1 MIDDENKSVID
12 NEPEEDIVVELPDEE
27 TTEAQGI
34 ETVENTEEP
43 SDTEVS
49 EEEAVEEDTEEDEE
63 ETESESVED
72 ETEEPKDKKVVG
84 KRAEKRIKRLVA
96 QKKELEEKLK
106 GYEDEKETWLTE
118 RDQLK
123 TRQADSEL
131 DAINQYMERLESQEK
146 QALSVLKTAKEASDV
161 DAEIKATDV
170 LASVKAERLVAKQYR
185 ARAEK
190 GLESKSK
197 SSEVKETE
205 KKPDTKLEQ
214 PLPDRKALA
223 WQKRNSWFGGNKT
236 ADRIKTQAALVI
248 HKELIDEGIAPQDGS
263 EEYYSELD
271 ARLTAE
277 FPEMRKRTAR
287 KIPTVVGGTR
297 STTGKR
303 KVRLSKS
310 EIEMA
315 DRLNVSYDEYARQKL
330 RQNEAGS

>member
-1 MIDDENKSVID
+1 MIDEENKAVID

-106 GYEDEKETWLTE
+106 SYESEKSEWLNE
-118 RDQLK
+118 KSELRSK
-123 TRQADSEL
+123 QADSEL
-131 DAINQYMERLESQEK
+131 DAINQYMERLDSQEA

-170 LASVKAERLVAKQYR
+170 LASVKAEKLVAKQYK

-190 GLESKSK
+190 GLGTNKPDSTAK
-197 SSEVKETE
+197 KET
-205 KKPDTKLEQ
+205 KAKPTAQ
-214 PLPDRKALA
+214 LPDRKALA
-223 WQKRNSWFGGNKT
+223 WQKRNKWFGGNDT
-236 ADRIKTQAALVI
+236 GDRIKTQAALVI
-248 HKELIDEGIAPQDGS
+248 HRELLEEGINPQEVAD
-263 EEYYSELD
+263 EYYSELD
-271 ARLTAE
+271 ARLTSE
-277 FPEMRKRTAR
+277 FPTLRKQTVR
-287 KIPTVVGGTR
+287 KVPTVVGGTR
-297 STTGKR
+297 SATGKR
-303 KVRLSKS
+303 KVTLTGP
-310 EIEMA
+310 EVEMA
-315 DRLNVSYDEYARQKL
+315 NRLGVSYQDYAREKM
-330 RQNEAGS
+330 RQNKAGS

>member
-12 NEPEEDIVVELPDEE
+12 NEPEEDIIVELPDEE

-106 GYEDEKETWLTE
+106 SYESEKNEWLNE
-118 RDQLK
+118 KSELRSK
-123 TRQADSEL
+123 QADSEL
-131 DAINQYMERLESQEK
+131 DAINQYMERLDSQES
-146 QALSVLKTAKEASDV
+146 QALSVLKSAKEASDV

-170 LASVKAERLVAKQYR
+170 LASVKAEKLVAKQYK

-190 GLESKSK
+190 GLGTNKPDSTAK
-197 SSEVKETE
+197 KET
-205 KKPDTKLEQ
+205 KAKPTAQ
-214 PLPDRKALA
+214 LPDRKALA
-223 WQKRNSWFGGNKT
+223 WQKRNKWFGGNDT
-236 ADRIKTQAALVI
+236 GDRIKTQAALVI
-248 HKELIDEGIAPQDGS
+248 HRELLEEGINPQEVA

-271 ARLTAE
+271 ARLTSE
-277 FPEMRKRTAR
+277 FPTLRKQTVR
-287 KIPTVVGGTR
+287 KVPTVVGGTR
-297 STTGKR
+297 SATGKR
-303 KVRLSKS
+303 KVTLTGP
-310 EIEMA
+310 EVEMA
-315 DRLNVSYDEYARQKL
+315 NRLGVSYQDYAREKM
-330 RQNEAGS
+330 RQNKAGS

>member
-12 NEPEEDIVVELPDEE
+12 NEPEEDIIVELPDEE
-27 TTEAQGI
+27 TTETQGI

-106 GYEDEKETWLTE
+106 GYESEKNESLNE
-118 RDQLK
+118 KSELRSK
-123 TRQADSEL
+123 QADSEL
-131 DAINQYMERLESQEK
+131 DAINQYMERLDSQES
-146 QALSVLKTAKEASDV
+146 QALSVLKSAKEASDV

-170 LASVKAERLVAKQYR
+170 LASVKAEKLVAKQYK

-190 GLESKSK
+190 GLGTNKPDSTAK
-197 SSEVKETE
+197 KET
-205 KKPDTKLEQ
+205 KAKPTAQ
-214 PLPDRKALA
+214 LPDRKALA
-223 WQKRNSWFGGNKT
+223 WQKRNKWFGGNDT
-236 ADRIKTQAALVI
+236 GDRIKTQAALVI
-248 HKELIDEGIAPQDGS
+248 HRELLEEGINPQEVA

-271 ARLTAE
+271 ARLTSE
-277 FPEMRKRTAR
+277 FPTLRKQAVR
-287 KIPTVVGGTR
+287 KVPTVVGGTR
-297 STTGKR
+297 SATGKR
-303 KVRLSKS
+303 KVTLTGP
-310 EIEMA
+310 EVEMA
-315 DRLNVSYDEYARQKL
+315 NRLGVSYQDYAREKM
-330 RQNEAGS
+330 RQNKAGS

>member
-12 NEPEEDIVVELPDEE
+12 NEPEEDIIVELPDEE

-106 GYEDEKETWLTE
+106 GYESEKNEWLNE
-118 RDQLK
+118 KSELRSK
-123 TRQADSEL
+123 QADSEL
-131 DAINQYMERLESQEK
+131 DAINQYMERLDSQES
-146 QALSVLKTAKEASDV
+146 QALSVLKSAKEASDV

-170 LASVKAERLVAKQYR
+170 LASVKAEKLVAKQYK

-190 GLESKSK
+190 GLGTNKPDSTAK
-197 SSEVKETE
+197 KET
-205 KKPDTKLEQ
+205 KAKPTAQ
-214 PLPDRKALA
+214 LPDRKALA
-223 WQKRNSWFGGNKT
+223 WQKRNKWFGGNDT
-236 ADRIKTQAALVI
+236 GDRIKTQAALVI
-248 HKELIDEGIAPQDGS
+248 HRELLEEGINPQEVA

-271 ARLTAE
+271 ARLTSE
-277 FPEMRKRTAR
+277 FPTLRKQAVR
-287 KIPTVVGGTR
+287 KVPTVVGGTR
-297 STTGKR
+297 SATGKR
-303 KVRLSKS
+303 KVTLTGP
-310 EIEMA
+310 EVEMA
-315 DRLNVSYDEYARQKL
+315 NRLGVSYQDYAREKM
-330 RQNEAGS
+330 RQNKAGS

>member
-12 NEPEEDIVVELPDEE
+12 NEPEEDIIVELPDEE
-27 TTEAQGI
+27 TAETQGI

-106 GYEDEKETWLTE
+106 GYESEKNEWLNE
-118 RDQLK
+118 KSELRSK
-123 TRQADSEL
+123 QADSEL
-131 DAINQYMERLESQEK
+131 DAINQYMERLDSQES
-146 QALSVLKTAKEASDV
+146 QALSVLKSAKEASDV

-170 LASVKAERLVAKQYR
+170 LASVKAEKLVAKQYK

-190 GLESKSK
+190 GLGTNKPDSTAK
-197 SSEVKETE
+197 KET
-205 KKPDTKLEQ
+205 KAKPTAQ
-214 PLPDRKALA
+214 LPDRKALA
-223 WQKRNSWFGGNKT
+223 WQKRNKWFGGNDT
-236 ADRIKTQAALVI
+236 GDRIKTQAALVI
-248 HKELIDEGIAPQDGS
+248 HRELLEEGINPQEVA

-271 ARLTAE
+271 ARLTSE
-277 FPEMRKRTAR
+277 FPTLRKQTVR
-287 KIPTVVGGTR
+287 KVPTVVGGTR
-297 STTGKR
+297 SATGKR
-303 KVRLSKS
+303 KVTLTGP
-310 EIEMA
+310 EVEMA
-315 DRLNVSYDEYARQKL
+315 NRLGVSYQDYAREKM
-330 RQNEAGS
+330 RQNKAGS

>member
-43 SDTEVS
+43 SDTEVA
-49 EEEAVEEDTEEDEE
+49 EEEVVEEDTEEEEE

-106 GYEDEKETWLTE
+106 SYESEKNEWLNE
-118 RDQLK
+118 KSELRSK
-123 TRQADSEL
+123 QADSEL
-131 DAINQYMERLESQEK
+131 DAINQYMERLDSQEA

-170 LASVKAERLVAKQYR
+170 LASVKAEKLVAKQYK

-190 GLESKSK
+190 GLGTNKPDSTAK
-197 SSEVKETE
+197 KET
-205 KKPDTKLEQ
+205 KAKPTAQ
-214 PLPDRKALA
+214 LPDRKALA
-223 WQKRNSWFGGNKT
+223 WQKRNKWFGGNET
-236 ADRIKTQAALVI
+236 GDRIKTQAALVI
-248 HKELIDEGIAPQDGS
+248 HRELLEEGINPQEVAD
-263 EEYYSELD
+263 EYYSELD
-271 ARLTAE
+271 ARLTSE
-277 FPEMRKRTAR
+277 FPTLRKQTVR
-287 KIPTVVGGTR
+287 KVPTVVGGTR
-297 STTGKR
+297 SATGKR
-303 KVRLSKS
+303 KVTLTGP
-310 EIEMA
+310 EVEMA
-315 DRLNVSYDEYARQKL
+315 NRLGVSYQDYAREKM
-330 RQNEAGS
+330 RQNKAGS

>member
-12 NEPEEDIVVELPDEE
+12 NEPEEDIIVELPDEE

-106 GYEDEKETWLTE
+106 SYESEKNEWLNE
-118 RDQLK
+118 KSELRSK
-123 TRQADSEL
+123 QADSEL
-131 DAINQYMERLESQEK
+131 DAINQYMERLDSQES
-146 QALSVLKTAKEASDV
+146 QALSVLKSAKEASDV

-170 LASVKAERLVAKQYR
+170 LASVKAEKLVAKQYK

-190 GLESKSK
+190 GLGTNKPDSTAK
-197 SSEVKETE
+197 KET
-205 KKPDTKLEQ
+205 KAKPTAQ
-214 PLPDRKALA
+214 LPDRKALA
-223 WQKRNSWFGGNKT
+223 WQKRNKWFGGNDT
-236 ADRIKTQAALVI
+236 GDRIKTQAALVI
-248 HKELIDEGIAPQDGS
+248 HRELLEEGINPQEVA

-271 ARLTAE
+271 ARLTSE
-277 FPEMRKRTAR
+277 FPTLRKQAVR
-287 KIPTVVGGTR
+287 KVPTVVGGTR
-297 STTGKR
+297 SATGKR
-303 KVRLSKS
+303 KVTLTGP
-310 EIEMA
+310 EVEMA
-315 DRLNVSYDEYARQKL
+315 NRLGVSYQDYAREKM
-330 RQNEAGS
+330 RQNKAGS

>member
-49 EEEAVEEDTEEDEE
+49 EEEVVEEDTEEDEE

-106 GYEDEKETWLTE
+106 SYESEKNEWLNE
-118 RDQLK
+118 KSELRSK
-123 TRQADSEL
+123 QADSEL
-131 DAINQYMERLESQEK
+131 DAINQYMERLDSQES
-146 QALSVLKTAKEASDV
+146 QALSVLKSAKEASDV

-170 LASVKAERLVAKQYR
+170 LASVKAEKLVAKQYK

-190 GLESKSK
+190 GLGTNKPDSTAK
-197 SSEVKETE
+197 KET
-205 KKPDTKLEQ
+205 KAKPTAQ
-214 PLPDRKALA
+214 LPDRKALA
-223 WQKRNSWFGGNKT
+223 WQKRNKWFGGNET
-236 ADRIKTQAALVI
+236 GDRIKTQAALVI
-248 HKELIDEGIAPQDGS
+248 HRELLEEGINPQEVAD
-263 EEYYSELD
+263 EYYSELD
-271 ARLTAE
+271 ARLTSE
-277 FPEMRKRTAR
+277 FPTLRKQTVR
-287 KIPTVVGGTR
+287 KVPTVVGGTR
-297 STTGKR
+297 SATGKR
-303 KVRLSKS
+303 KVTLTGP
-310 EIEMA
+310 EVEMA
-315 DRLNVSYDEYARQKL
+315 NRLGVSYQDYAREKM
-330 RQNEAGS
+330 RQNKAGS

>member
-72 ETEEPKDKKVVG
+72 DTEEPKDKKVVG

-106 GYEDEKETWLTE
+106 SYESEKNEWLNE
-118 RDQLK
+118 KSELRSK
-123 TRQADSEL
+123 QADSEL
-131 DAINQYMERLESQEK
+131 DAINQYMERLDSQEA

-170 LASVKAERLVAKQYR
+170 LASVKAEKLVAKQYK

-190 GLESKSK
+190 GLGTNKPDSTAK
-197 SSEVKETE
+197 KET
-205 KKPDTKLEQ
+205 KAKPTAQ
-214 PLPDRKALA
+214 LPDRKALA
-223 WQKRNSWFGGNKT
+223 WQKRNKWFGGNET
-236 ADRIKTQAALVI
+236 GDRIKTQAALVI
-248 HKELIDEGIAPQDGS
+248 HRELLEEGINPQEVAD
-263 EEYYSELD
+263 EYYSELD
-271 ARLTAE
+271 ARLTSE
-277 FPEMRKRTAR
+277 FPTLRKQTVR
-287 KIPTVVGGTR
+287 KVPTVVGGTR
-297 STTGKR
+297 SATGKR
-303 KVRLSKS
+303 KVTLTGP
-310 EIEMA
+310 EVEMA
-315 DRLNVSYDEYARQKL
+315 NRLGVSYQDYAREKM
-330 RQNEAGS
+330 RQNKAGS

>member
-43 SDTEVS
+43 SDTEVP
-49 EEEAVEEDTEEDEE
+49 EEEAVEEETEEEE
-63 ETESESVED
+63 ETESEPVEEE

-106 GYEDEKETWLTE
+106 SYESEKNEWLSE
-118 RDQLK
+118 KSELRSK
-123 TRQADSEL
+123 QADSEL
-131 DAINQYMERLESQEK
+131 DAINQYMERLDSQEA

-170 LASVKAERLVAKQYR
+170 LASVKAEKLVAKQYK

-190 GLESKSK
+190 GLGTNKPDSTAK
-197 SSEVKETE
+197 KET
-205 KKPDTKLEQ
+205 KAKPTAQ
-214 PLPDRKALA
+214 LPDRKALA
-223 WQKRNSWFGGNKT
+223 WQKRNKWFGGNET
-236 ADRIKTQAALVI
+236 GDRIKTQAALVI
-248 HKELIDEGIAPQDGS
+248 HRELLEEGINPQEVA

-271 ARLTAE
+271 ARLTSE
-277 FPEMRKRTAR
+277 FPTLRKQAVR
-287 KIPTVVGGTR
+287 KVPTVVGGTR
-297 STTGKR
+297 SATGKR
-303 KVRLSKS
+303 KVTLTGP
-310 EIEMA
+310 EVEMA
-315 DRLNVSYDEYARQKL
+315 NRLGVSYQDYAREKM
-330 RQNEAGS
+330 RQNKAGS

>member
-1 MIDDENKSVID
+1 MIDEEKKEGNTED
-12 NEPEEDIVVELPDEE
+12 EDIIVELPEELDETETEKESEESTEENTEVTEEESETEEDSEPEVEE
-27 TTEAQGI
+27 TTEA
-34 ETVENTEEP
+34 
-43 SDTEVS
+43 
-49 EEEAVEEDTEEDEE
+49 E
-63 ETESESVED
+63 ETEVKED
-72 ETEEPKDKKVVG
+72 TKDNKVFG

-123 TRQADSEL
+123 TKQADSEL
-131 DAINQYMERLESQEK
+131 DAINQYMDRLEAQEK

-170 LASVKAERLVAKQYR
+170 LASVKAERLVAKQYK
-185 ARAEK
+185 ARAERDL
-190 GLESKSK
+190 GSKSK

-271 ARLTAE
+271 ARLMAE
-277 FPEMRKRTAR
+277 FPDMRKRTAR
-287 KIPTVVGGTR
+287 KVPTVVGGTR
-297 STTGKR
+297 TTTGKT
-303 KVRLSKS
+303 KVRLTKS

-315 DRLNVSYDEYARQKL
+315 DRLNVSYNEYARQKL
-330 RQNEAGS
+330 RQTEAGS

>member
-1 MIDDENKSVID
+1 MIDEIKK
-12 NEPEEDIVVELPDEE
+12 EEGKEDDDIIVELP
-27 TTEAQGI
+27 
-34 ETVENTEEP
+34 
-43 SDTEVS
+43 
-49 EEEAVEEDTEEDEE
+49 EDL
-63 ETESESVED
+63 D
-72 ETEEPKDKKVVG
+72 ETENTKESEESKEEDAEVIEEESETEDEAEPEVEETFEEAEAEVKEDTKDNKVFG

>member
-12 NEPEEDIVVELPDEE
+12 NEPEEDIIVELPDEE

-106 GYEDEKETWLTE
+106 GYESEKNEWLNE
-118 RDQLK
+118 KSELRSK
-123 TRQADSEL
+123 QADSEL
-131 DAINQYMERLESQEK
+131 DAINQYMERLDSQES
-146 QALSVLKTAKEASDV
+146 QALSVLKSAKEASDV

-170 LASVKAERLVAKQYR
+170 LASVKAEKLVAKQYK

-190 GLESKSK
+190 GLGTNKPDSTAK
-197 SSEVKETE
+197 KET
-205 KKPDTKLEQ
+205 KAKPTAQ
-214 PLPDRKALA
+214 LPDRKALA
-223 WQKRNSWFGGNKT
+223 WQKRNKWFGGNET
-236 ADRIKTQAALVI
+236 GDRIKTQAALVI
-248 HKELIDEGIAPQDGS
+248 HRELLEEGINPQEVA

-271 ARLTAE
+271 ARLTSE
-277 FPEMRKRTAR
+277 FPTLRKQAVR
-287 KIPTVVGGTR
+287 KVPTVVGGTR
-297 STTGKR
+297 SATGKR
-303 KVRLSKS
+303 KVTLTGP
-310 EIEMA
+310 EVEMA
-315 DRLNVSYDEYARQKL
+315 NRLGVSYQDYAREKM
-330 RQNEAGS
+330 RQNKAGS